1 MSITPDQTIGR
12 ALQRATDGIGL
23 PPESRW
29 LPVPRARSG
38 AMSALTVIAAA
49 LLIVAAG
56 IGINSFRQSRVVSG
70 QQLDA
75 FRQADDAA
83 WAQVRAGY
91 PAAVILRPTWIP
103 DEFKQTSS
111 TECPSPQVSIQNA
124 SGNYVVSYYGTW
136 FFNKGDKQGARGFC
150 TRLELKTLKV
160 RPEDSFY
167 GVQLVDVAPISA
179 RGTMVRVRVGPIVLD
194 RNDLP
199 HQLIYLNWL
208 ENGTSYELNTLDV
221 DLTDLTRVLRGLEPM
236 R

>member
-1 MSITPDQTIGR
+1 MSMTPDQTIGR

-29 LPVPRARSG
+29 LPQPRARSG
-38 AMSALTVIAAA
+38 AMSALTVIVAAV
-49 LLIVAAG
+49 LIVAAG
-56 IGINSFRQSRVVSG
+56 IGINSFRQSRIVSG
-70 QQLDA
+70 QLDA

-83 WAQVRAGY
+83 WAQVRAQY

-103 DEFKQTSS
+103 DQFKQTSS

-136 FFNKGDKQGARGFC
+136 FFNKGNKQGPQGAC
-150 TRLELKTLKV
+150 TRVELKTLSV
-160 RPEDSFY
+160 RPEDSFE

-179 RGTMVRVRVGPIVLD
+179 RGTTVRVRVGPRVLD

-208 ENGTSYELNTLDV
+208 ENGTSFELNTLDV